1 MTIELKENSKQVD
14 KLSVL
19 INRTMNSLKTYL
31 LDYPYKNM
39 KEAIWEGQA
48 RELATMLSLCSNEYV
63 SSCCD
68 YDVYT
73 NYISSY
79 PNDEG
84 MLEWLRKGGKL
95 GSKELKEYEYF
106 SVCYKC
112 REWCGLLEDDFFT
125 FPHESDNI

>member
-1 MTIELKENSKQVD
+1 MTIALKVKSKQMDIKEVF
-14 KLSVL
+14 
-19 INRTMNSLKTYL
+19 NRTISYCKTFL
-31 LDYPYKNM
+31 LDYPYKSI
-39 KEAIWEGQA
+39 KEAIWEREGK
-48 RELATMLSLCSNEYV
+48 ELAIVLDLCTNEYV
-63 SSCCD
+63 SVCCK

-73 NYISSY
+73 NYISSS

-112 REWCGLLEDDFFT
+112 RNWCGLLKDNFFT
-125 FPHESDNI
+125 FSHESDMI

>member
-39 KEAIWEGQA
+39 KEAIWEGQG

>member
-1 MTIELKENSKQVD
+1 MKIELKEKSKQLD
-14 KLSVL
+14 IKELMNTLLS
-19 INRTMNSLKTYL
+19 TSKTYL

-48 RELATMLSLCSNEYV
+48 RELATMLSLCSNEYI
-63 SSCCD
+63 SSCCKH
-68 YDVYT
+68 DVYT
-73 NYISSY
+73 NYISSS

-106 SVCYKC
+106 SICYKC
-112 REWCGLLEDDFFT
+112 RNWCGLVLDDFFT
-125 FPHESDNI
+125 FSHENDMV

>member
-1 MTIELKENSKQVD
+1 MKIELKEKSKQLD
-14 KLSVL
+14 IKELMNTLLS
-19 INRTMNSLKTYL
+19 TSKTYL

-48 RELATMLSLCSNEYV
+48 RELATMLSLCSNEYI
-63 SSCCD
+63 SSCCKH
-68 YDVYT
+68 DVYT

-112 REWCGLLEDDFFT
+112 RNWCGLLEDNFFT
-125 FPHESDNI
+125 FSHESDMI